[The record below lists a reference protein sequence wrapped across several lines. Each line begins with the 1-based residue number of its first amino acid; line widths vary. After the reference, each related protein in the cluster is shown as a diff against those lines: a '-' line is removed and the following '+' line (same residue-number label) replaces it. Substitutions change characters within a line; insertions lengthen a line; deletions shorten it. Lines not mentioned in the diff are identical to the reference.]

1 MSVSSYLRRA
11 CALSKFSDKAH
22 ARRGFTDVL
31 KALPTNSIKP
41 VAATEGLQFCNQ
53 LFTIERKLK
62 ELEPEERY
70 KQRLEQSKPILDSF
84 LSWLKVQEQHV
95 LPKSGLGK
103 AITYC
108 LNQWDKLVAFLEDG
122 RVTARIK

>member
-1 MSVSSYLRRA
+1 
-11 CALSKFSDKAH
+11 
-22 ARRGFTDVL
+22 
-31 KALPTNSIKP
+31 
-41 VAATEGLQFCNQ
+41 
-53 LFTIERKLK
+53 LK

-122 RVTARIK
+122 RLEIDNNRSERAIKPVVLGRKA